1 MIYIYVTIYAHITCI
16 YIYNDICVYYIHD
29 ITVHPRQSK
38 TAMENCPWI
47 YLFKMVSVDSPQE
60 KREVPFDG
68 TTHPPVHP

>member
-1 MIYIYVTIYAHITCI
+1 MYI